1 MIREIVNGFL
11 SAISGKPPEKNN
23 RLTDLENGGLHQAM
37 YNIAARD
44 CRMAVVRGGREAYTS
59 QERGIGALLD
69 LALHQPEVLRGGILA
84 DRIVGKAAAMLCV
97 LGGVKYVSGEIM
109 TQGAVNYL
117 EAHGVPY
124 RYENGV
130 TRLLG
135 PDGTGD
141 CPLELA
147 VAALEDP
154 GEAAAALEALL
165 SGQNS
170 NSKED
175 TP

>member
-44 CRMAVVRGGREAYTS
+44 CRMAVVRGGREAYSS
-59 QERGIGALLD
+59 QERGLAVLTE
-69 LALHQPEVLRGGILA
+69 LALHRPEVLREGILA
-84 DRIVGKAAAMLCV
+84 DRIVGKAAALLAV
-97 LGGVKYVSGEIM
+97 LGGVKYVYGEIM
-109 TQGAVNYL
+109 TQGAVDVL
-117 EAHGVPY
+117 ERHGVPY
-124 RYENGV
+124 QYENGV

-141 CPLELA
+141 CPFEQA
-147 VAALEDP
+147 VAGLDAP
-154 GEAAAALEALL
+154 EAAAALLEAMLR
-165 SGQNS
+165 GENA
-170 NSKED
+170 NE
-175 TP
+175 